1 MTERPLGDG
10 KGSIVEVAPTPLGI
24 PMMPIEEL
32 KKLTAYVN
40 LVKKTLMVEGKD
52 YVVDGKRQYT
62 ARSGFAKLLQGFNLS
77 DEEPIVTKLWNED
90 MIGEEKKEYTFKHF
104 IHRRERTE
112 TFSTKLFGF
121 EARVKVINLET
132 GRFTWG
138 EGACTV
144 DELNWTGNLSPKWYH
159 RALGTAKTRAWN
171 RAISNYVGS
180 AEVSAEEMG
189 LVYSDDDPPPASSP
203 PARRKAESEVNIVD
217 FMTPKGITPPSWLPA
232 DEINRETQDKEN
244 QWDSAQKIVETWMSE
259 GGLLIEAF
267 EIKVRAKVITV
278 RPKKAIPAN
287 KKAGVNGL
295 MIGGGFIPAKI
306 VNVDGWRL
314 NKKAVTG

>member
-1 MTERPLGDG
+1 MGERFLGDG
-10 KGSIVEVAPTPLGI
+10 GGPIIEVEPTPLSI
-24 PMMPIEEL
+24 PMMPIEQL
-32 KKLTAYVN
+32 KELTAYVN
-40 LVKKTLMVEGKD
+40 TVKKTLMQKDKD
-52 YVVDGKRQYT
+52 YVIDSQGRQYT

-104 IHRRERTE
+104 IRRRERTE

-138 EGACTV
+138 EGGCTV
-144 DELNWTGNLSPKWYH
+144 DELDWTDNLSPKWYH

-189 LVYSDDDPPPASSP
+189 LRYEDEPPPQKP
-203 PARRKAESEVNIVD
+203 PTQPPRKAQPESVNVVD
-217 FMTPKGITPPSWLPA
+217 FVKPAELKLPEWLPA
-232 DEINRETQDKEN
+232 DELNREEDSWDKAEH
-244 QWDSAQKIVETWMSE
+244 IVSSWMK
-259 GGLLIEAF
+259 EANLKPDDF
-267 EIKVRAKVITV
+267 SIQVDKVKITV
-278 RPKKAIPAN
+278 APKKRISDEMLPSIE
-287 KKAGVNGL
+287 GI
-295 MIGGGFIPAKI
+295 MQGGDFLPTK
-306 VNVDGWRL
+306 VKNVKGWRM